1 MIKEQA
7 TAKPLAA
14 DRNILRAEKRGTGQ
28 NYVLVIHGGAGT
40 MTRAGS
46 TPEQRAMYR
55 AALVRALEA
64 GYKALKLGDE
74 AMNAAVAAVAVLEGK
89 WS

>member
-7 TAKPLAA
+7 IAKPLAA